1 MKLAIYRRVSSKR
14 QVTEGE
20 SLEGQMIKVQAWCKT
35 NDHTIVRDYVDK
47 GLSGYKGNRPA
58 FNQLQEDVED
68 PCCEYD
74 GVVVYAVS
82 RISRDLI
89 ILLTAVD
96 KIIRNNFSFFS
107 ATENLPTDMGSF
119 KLMLAIQG
127 AVAQN
132 QSDNNSLF
140 VKDRLTE
147 TAEQGYFTG
156 GRAPFGY
163 TAVPVK
169 KILGKKKRKILA
181 VNEEEAEVIKTIFN
195 LARFGT
201 DGKAFGLKAIATHLN
216 LSLIH
221 I

>member
-96 KIIRNNFSFFS
+96 KIIR
-107 ATENLPTDMGSF
+107 
-119 KLMLAIQG
+119 
-127 AVAQN
+127 
-132 QSDNNSLF
+132 
-140 VKDRLTE
+140 
-147 TAEQGYFTG
+147 
-156 GRAPFGY
+156 
-163 TAVPVK
+163 
-169 KILGKKKRKILA
+169 
-181 VNEEEAEVIKTIFN
+181 
-195 LARFGT
+195 
-201 DGKAFGLKAIATHLN
+201 
-216 LSLIH
+216 
-221 I
+221 